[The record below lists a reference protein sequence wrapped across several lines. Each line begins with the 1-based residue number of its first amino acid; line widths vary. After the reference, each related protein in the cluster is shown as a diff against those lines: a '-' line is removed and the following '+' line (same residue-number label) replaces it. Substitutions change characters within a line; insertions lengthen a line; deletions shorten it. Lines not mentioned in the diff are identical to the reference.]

1 MLKKTMTYVDF
12 DGNERTET
20 FYFNLTQAEIAEME
34 LSTKGGLAEKI
45 NRVVAAEDGETI
57 IAMFK
62 EIIGKAYGEKSADGK
77 LFVKNKEV
85 REAFMQTQ
93 AYSDLFMELATNPE
107 AASAFIN
114 GIIPANIANP
124 PPKS

>member
-1 MLKKTMTYVDF
+1 MLKKTISYVDF

-20 FYFNLTQAEIAEME
+20 FYFNLTQAEVAELE
-34 LSTKGGLAEKI
+34 LSTKGGLAAKI
-45 NRVVAAEDGETI
+45 NKIIEAEDNETI

-62 EIIGKAYGEKSADGK
+62 DIIGKSYGEKSADGK
-77 LFVKNKEV
+77 YFVKNKEV
-85 REAFMQTQ
+85 RDAFMQTQ
-93 AYSDLFMELATNPE
+93 AYSNLFMELATSPE

-114 GIIPANIANP
+114 GIVPTTSNP

>member
-1 MLKKTMTYVDF
+1 MLKKTINYVDF

-45 NRVVAAEDGETI
+45 NRIIEAQDNETI
-57 IAMFK
+57 ILMFK

-77 LFVKNKEV
+77 YFVKNKEL
-85 REAFMQTQ
+85 RDSFMQTQ
-93 AYSDLFMELATNPE
+93 AYSNLFMELATSPE
-107 AASAFIN
+107 AATAFIN
-114 GIIPANIANP
+114 GIVPITSNP

>member
-1 MLKKTMTYVDF
+1 MLKKTITYVDF
-12 DGNERTET
+12 DDNERTET
-20 FYFNLTQAEIAEME
+20 FYFNLTKAEIAEME

-45 NRVVAAEDGETI
+45 NRI
-57 IAMFK
+57 IEAQDNEHIIMMFK
-62 EIIGKAYGEKSADGK
+62 EVIGKAYGEKSADGK
-77 LFVKNKEV
+77 YFVKNDAL

-93 AYSDLFMELATNPE
+93 AYSNLFMELATDAD

-114 GIIPANIANP
+114 GIVPATSNP

>member
-1 MLKKTMTYVDF
+1 MLKKTMIYVDF
-12 DGNERTET
+12 DGKERTET

-34 LSTKGGLAEKI
+34 LSTKGGLVEKI
-45 NRVVAAEDGETI
+45 NRMIEAEDNETI
-57 IAMFK
+57 IALFK

-77 LFVKNKEV
+77 YFIKNKEL
-85 REAFMQTQ
+85 RDAFMQTQ
-93 AYSDLFMELATNPE
+93 AYSDLFMELASNSE

-114 GIIPANIANP
+114 GIVPVISNP

>member
-1 MLKKTMTYVDF
+1 MLKKTINYVDF

-45 NRVVAAEDGETI
+45 NRIIEAQDNETI
-57 IAMFK
+57 ILMFK

-77 LFVKNKEV
+77 YFVKNKEL
-85 REAFMQTQ
+85 RDSFMQTQ
-93 AYSDLFMELATNPE
+93 AYSNLFMELATSPE
-107 AASAFIN
+107 AASTFIN
-114 GIIPANIANP
+114 GIVPITSNP

>member
-1 MLKKTMTYVDF
+1 MLKKTITYVDF

-45 NRVVAAEDGETI
+45 NRIIEAQDNETI
-57 IAMFK
+57 IMMFK
-62 EIIGKAYGEKSADGK
+62 DIIGKSYGEKTVDGK
-77 LFVKNKEV
+77 YFVKNQQV
-85 REAFMQTQ
+85 RDAFMQTQ
-93 AYSDLFMELATNPE
+93 AYSNLFMELASDTE
-107 AASAFIN
+107 AATAFIN
-114 GIIPANIANP
+114 GILPTPSNP

>member
-1 MLKKTMTYVDF
+1 MLKKTITYVDF

-34 LSTKGGLAEKI
+34 LSTKGGLAAKI
-45 NRVVAAEDGETI
+45 NGI
-57 IAMFK
+57 IEAQDSESIIKMFK
-62 EIIGKAYGEKSADGK
+62 DVIGKSYGEKSADGK
-77 LFVKNKEV
+77 YFVKNDQI
-85 REAFMQTQ
+85 RDAFMQTQ
-93 AYSDLFMELATNPE
+93 AYSNLFMELATDAE

-114 GIIPANIANP
+114 GIVPAGSNP